1 MIASFSE
8 ERFPLR
14 VAFGTAGG
22 PERRTDIVRL
32 SNGYENRNQR
42 TRHSWR
48 RYDAGSGVRSIEDLV
63 AVLHFFEARRG
74 RLTGFRFRDPFDLSS
89 APGGGA
95 ATVFDQRIGTG
106 DGEARVFQLVKRY
119 GVDDDA
125 YVRPIGKPV
134 PGSVR
139 VGVDGA
145 ELGQGFSVDPS
156 AGTVSFAVAPMPGA
170 VVTAGFEF
178 DVPVRF
184 DMDHLSI
191 NIAAFEAGDIPSI
204 PLVEVRP

>member
-1 MIASFSE
+1 MASFSE

-32 SNGYENRNQR
+32 STGYENRNQR

-48 RYDAGSGVRSIEDLV
+48 RYDAGSGVRSVEDLM

-74 RLTGFRFRDPFDLSS
+74 RLVGFRFRDPFDFSS
-89 APGGGA
+89 AGGGLA
-95 ATVFDQRIGTG
+95 PGATDQPLGIG
-106 DGEARVFQLVKRY
+106 DGETTVFQLVKRY
-119 GVDDDA
+119 GRDADA

-139 VGVDGA
+139 IAVGGSATTSGLV
-145 ELGQGFSVDPS
+145 VDPTN
-156 AGTVSFAVAPMPGA
+156 GTVTFAAPPAVGA
-170 VVTAGFEF
+170 LLTAGFEF

-184 DMDHLSI
+184 DMDHLAI
-191 NIAAFEAGDIPSI
+191 NVAAFEAGDIPTI